1 MPSKK
6 EVATQQA
13 LAAILYVAKE
23 QGVDVD
29 KLCETVKSGL
39 LDSGKLYRYTFAD
52 YVIASGDAI
61 DEALH
66 FVNKQWKARG

>member
-1 MPSKK
+1 MSSKK

-23 QGVDVD
+23 QGVDVG

-39 LDSGKLYRYTFAD
+39 FDSGNLYRYTSAD
-52 YVIASGDAI
+52 YVTTAGDAI
-61 DEALH
+61 DEALQ
-66 FVNKQWKARG
+66 FVNEQWKARG